1 MEYEE
6 NVLYDDALG
15 EDDIS
20 SSEDSSLEEKLDRI
34 EALLNEEIS
43 LRENEQLQEEMVTE
57 SGVEYS
63 LLNTSSGV
71 DNPNYAQYIYDYLS
85 DSTIKVEVVNT
96 EPTTTTPIKDMPFNI
111 QLEIAGLTI
120 ALIALAVAFI
130 NKYTP
135 KRR

>member
-6 NVLYDDALG
+6 NVLYDDAFG

-20 SSEDSSLEEKLDRI
+20 SSENDSLEQKLDRI

-43 LRENEQLQEEMVTE
+43 LRETEQLQEEMVTE
-57 SGVEYS
+57 SGSEYS
-63 LLNTSSGV
+63 VFTTDSGV
-71 DNPNYAQYIYDYLS
+71 VEPNYSQYIYDLLT
-85 DSTIKVEVVNT
+85 DSTIKVEIVQEQPNVN
-96 EPTTTTPIKDMPFNI
+96 TPIKDMPFDV
-111 QLEIAGLTI
+111 QLGILAISI
-120 ALIALAVAFI
+120 ALTVLAVAFI

>member
-20 SSEDSSLEEKLDRI
+20 SSENSSLEEKLDRI

-43 LRENEQLQEEMVTE
+43 LRETEQLQEEMVTE
-57 SGVEYS
+57 SGSEYTM
-63 LLNTSSGV
+63 LTTDSGV
-71 DNPNYAQYIYDYLS
+71 VEPNYSQYIYDLLT
-85 DSTIKVEVVNT
+85 DSTIKVEIVQEQPNVN
-96 EPTTTTPIKDMPFNI
+96 TPIKDMPFDVQI
-111 QLEIAGLTI
+111 GILAISI
-120 ALIALAVAFI
+120 ALTVLAVAFI